1 MFIFKPQ
8 GANDFLMETL
18 CKMVQTEW
26 NWKDKYVQRE
36 EVKLDLRWYDDNEV
50 DFRNITKVNL

>member
-1 MFIFKPQ
+1 
-8 GANDFLMETL
+8 
-18 CKMVQTEW
+18 MVQTEW